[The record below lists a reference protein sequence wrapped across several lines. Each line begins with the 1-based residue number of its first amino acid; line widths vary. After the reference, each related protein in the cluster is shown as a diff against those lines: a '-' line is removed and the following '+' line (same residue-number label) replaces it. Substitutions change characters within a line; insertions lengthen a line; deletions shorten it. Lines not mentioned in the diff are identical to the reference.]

1 MTIQEMQKSEKAFL
15 LATDVCEVIGVNPH
29 SIRVAAKERPDLLG
43 FPVTVMGKSVLI
55 PRIPFMEYI
64 GIKNPAEGG

>member
-15 LATDVCEVIGVNPH
+15 LATDPH

-64 GIKNPAEGG
+64 GIKNPTEGK